1 VDASMLMPRRKLHV
15 RRPRNAKVIDI
26 SMNRGFK
33 NNGVVDVVED
43 DSDDTDSEFYDD
55 ETQEEGVV
63 YRMPAHGIKLDFIDK
78 IKKFV
83 HPLRHVSYNC

>member
-1 VDASMLMPRRKLHV
+1 MLVPRRRLHV
-15 RRPRNAKVIDI
+15 RRPRNARVIDV
-26 SMNRGFK
+26 SLNRGFK
-33 NNGVVDVVED
+33 NNGVVDVIED
-43 DSDDTDSEFYDD
+43 DSDETDSEFYDD

-83 HPLRHVSYNC
+83 YPPIHLIYSC